1 MKLFIGKPDGS
12 ELVLAEEASG
22 AWKPSATLAADMAA
36 FLAGADPEQ
45 FELWVE
51 EDEAE

>member
-1 MKLFIGKPDGS
+1 MKLFIGKPDGT

-22 AWKPSATLAADMAA
+22 AWKPPATLAADMTK
-36 FLAGADPEQ
+36 FLVGSDPEQ

-51 EDEAE
+51 EDDEE

>member
-1 MKLFIGKPDGS
+1 MKLFIGKPDGT
-12 ELVLAEEASG
+12 ELVLAEQASG
-22 AWKPSATLAADMAA
+22 AWKPSATDVADMTA

-51 EDEAE
+51 EDDAD

>member
-1 MKLFIGKPDGS
+1 MKLCIGKPDGS

-22 AWKPSATLAADMAA
+22 AWKPSTTIAADMAA
-36 FLAGADPEQ
+36 FLAGANPEQ

-51 EDEAE
+51 EDEAD

>member
-1 MKLFIGKPDGS
+1 METVSHPDHGYD
-12 ELVLAEEASG
+12 G
-22 AWKPSATLAADMAA
+22 

-51 EDEAE
+51 DDDEE

>member
-1 MKLFIGKPDGS
+1 MKLFIGKPEG
-12 ELVLAEEASG
+12 ELVLAEQVGG
-22 AWKPSATLAADMAA
+22 AWKPSATLTADMTA

-51 EDEAE
+51 EDDEE

>member
-22 AWKPSATLAADMAA
+22 AWKPSATLTTDMTA

-51 EDEAE
+51 DDDEE

>member
-1 MKLFIGKPDGS
+1 MKLFIGKPDGT

-22 AWKPSATLAADMAA
+22 AWKPSATLTADMTAL
-36 FLAGADPEQ
+36 LAGADPEQ

-51 EDEAE
+51 EDDEE